1 MAWSAVTRALVYT
14 HHYPSPEAPSRA
26 TYSYH
31 TYRALM
37 RHCAL
42 RVVGP
47 IPWWWRLKTPHMWIE
62 PLHDA
67 SSGIDALFPSYLSIP
82 AFWPLHGVAVAAS
95 TAMLVRRIKREFPFD
110 LILAA
115 TAYPD
120 AVAAAHLA
128 RLFDVPFMVT
138 VLGSDVNK
146 SGMHAALRPQIAW
159 ALKRAGRVIA
169 VSAALGDRVAEMG
182 VERSKIAVVR
192 NGVDGEAFQ
201 IRDVRE
207 ARARLDLPQDRPV
220 VTYVGNMLPVKGVDV
235 LVEAVGRMK
244 EIEDAPPIYV
254 NMVGGGDLLEQLKSR
269 AQALGV
275 TDRIRFAGRV
285 LPTAVPDQ
293 ITACDVLCLPSR
305 EEGCPN
311 VVLEALASGK
321 PVVAS
326 RTGGVPELLRET
338 NGILV
343 TPEDPDGLAHALV
356 KAVKRSW
363 DPEALRRTVPSLS
376 WNDVGDTYARL
387 IGEVMAERR
396 G

>member
-1 MAWSAVTRALVYT
+1 MTRALVYT

-26 TYSYH
+26 PYSFH

-47 IPWWWRLKTPHMWIE
+47 IPWWWRLRTPRMWVE

-82 AFWPLHGVAVAAS
+82 AFWPAHGVAVAAS
-95 TAMLVRRIKREFPFD
+95 TALLVRRIRREFPFD

-128 RLFDVPFMVT
+128 RLFDVPFLVT

-146 SGMHAALRPQIAW
+146 SGMHMALRPQISH
-159 ALKRAGRVIA
+159 ALRRAGRVIA

-182 VERSKIAVVR
+182 VDRSHIAVVR
-192 NGVDGEAFQ
+192 NGVDGEAFA
-201 IRDVRE
+201 IRDMRE
-207 ARARLDLPQDRPV
+207 ARARLGLPQDRAI
-220 VTYVGNMLPVKGVDV
+220 VTYVGNLFHVKGVDV
-235 LVEAVGRMK
+235 LVEAVGK
-244 EIEDAPPIYV
+244 LGSLGGPPIFV
-254 NMVGGGDLLEQLKSR
+254 NMVGGGDLAEPLKAR
-269 AQALGV
+269 AEALGV
-275 TDRIRFAGRV
+275 ADRIGFAGRV

-293 ITACDVLCLPSR
+293 MTACDVFCLPSR

-326 RTGGVPELLRET
+326 RTGGIPELIRED

-343 TPEDPDGLAHALV
+343 TPEDPDDLARGMIR
-356 KAVKRSW
+356 AVKRAW

-387 IGEVMAERR
+387 IGEVLAERR
-396 G
+396 A

>member
-1 MAWSAVTRALVYT
+1 MTRALVYT

-26 TYSYH
+26 PYSFH

-47 IPWWWRLKTPHMWIE
+47 IPWWWRLKTPRMWVE

-82 AFWPLHGVAVAAS
+82 AFWPAHGFAVAAS

-128 RLFDVPFMVT
+128 RLFDVPFLVT

-146 SGMHAALRPQIAW
+146 SGMHLALRPQIAW

-169 VSAALGDRVAEMG
+169 VSSALGDRVAEMG
-182 VERSKIAVVR
+182 VDRSKIAIVR
-192 NGVDGEAFQ
+192 NGVDGESFA
-201 IRDVRE
+201 IRDKHE
-207 ARARLDLPQDRPV
+207 ARAKLGLPQDRPI
-220 VTYVGNMLPVKGVDV
+220 VTYVGNLLLVKGVDV
-235 LVEAVGRMK
+235 LVEAVGRLK
-244 EIEDAPPIYV
+244 DLSDAPPIYV
-254 NMVGGGDLLEQLKSR
+254 NMVGGGPLMDQLKSR
-269 AQALGV
+269 ADALGLK
-275 TDRIRFAGRV
+275 DRIGFAGRV
-285 LPTAVPDQ
+285 LPTAVPEQ
-293 ITACDVLCLPSR
+293 MNACDVFCLPSR

-326 RTGGVPELLRET
+326 RTGGIPELVRET
-338 NGILV
+338 NGLLV
-343 TPEDPDGLAHALV
+343 TPEDPDDLAHSLV

-363 DPEALRRTVPSLS
+363 DPEGLRRTVPSLS
-376 WNDVGDTYARL
+376 WNDVGDTYWKL

>member
-1 MAWSAVTRALVYT
+1 MTRALVYT
-14 HHYPSPEAPSRA
+14 HHFPSPEAPSRA
-26 TYSYH
+26 PYSYH
-31 TYRALM
+31 TYRALL

-47 IPWWWRLKTPHMWIE
+47 IPWWWRLKTPRMWVS

-82 AFWPLHGVAVAAS
+82 AFWPAHGVAVAAS
-95 TAMLVRRIKREFPFD
+95 TALLVRRIRREFPFD
-110 LILAA
+110 MILAA

-120 AVAAAHLA
+120 AVAASHLA
-128 RLFDVPFMVT
+128 RLFDVPFLVT

-146 SGMHAALRPQIAW
+146 SGMHLALRPQIAR
-159 ALKRAGRVIA
+159 ALKRAGRVVA

-182 VERSKIAVVR
+182 VDRSRIAVVR
-192 NGVDGEAFQ
+192 NGVDGEAFA
-201 IRDVRE
+201 IRDMRE
-207 ARARLDLPQDRPV
+207 ARARLGLPQDRAI
-220 VTYVGNMLPVKGVDV
+220 VTYVGNLLHVKGVDV
-235 LVEAVGRMK
+235 LVEAVGK
-244 EIEDAPPIYV
+244 LGELGGPPIFV
-254 NMVGGGDLLEQLKSR
+254 NMVGGGPLAETLKAR
-269 AQALGV
+269 AEALGV
-275 TDRIRFAGRV
+275 ADRIGFAGRV

-293 ITACDVLCLPSR
+293 MTACDVFCLPSR

-326 RTGGVPELLRET
+326 RTGGIPELIRED

-343 TPEDPDGLAHALV
+343 TPEDPEDLARAMIR
-356 KAVKRSW
+356 AVKRPW
-363 DPEALRRTVPSLS
+363 DPEALRRSVPSLS

-387 IGEVMAERR
+387 IGEVLAERR
-396 G
+396 A

>member
-1 MAWSAVTRALVYT
+1 MTRALVYT
-14 HHYPSPEAPSRA
+14 HHFPSPEAPSRA
-26 TYSYH
+26 PYSYH
-31 TYRALM
+31 TYRALL

-47 IPWWWRLKTPHMWIE
+47 IPWWWRLKTPRMWVS

-82 AFWPLHGVAVAAS
+82 AFWPAHGVAVAAS
-95 TAMLVRRIKREFPFD
+95 TALLVRRIRREFPFD
-110 LILAA
+110 MILAA

-120 AVAAAHLA
+120 AVAASHLA
-128 RLFDVPFMVT
+128 RLFDVPFLVT

-146 SGMHAALRPQIAW
+146 SGMHLALRPQIAR
-159 ALKRAGRVIA
+159 ALKRAGRVVA

-182 VERSKIAVVR
+182 VDRSRIAVVR
-192 NGVDGEAFQ
+192 NGVDGEAFA
-201 IRDVRE
+201 IRDMRE
-207 ARARLDLPQDRPV
+207 ARARLGLPQDRAI
-220 VTYVGNMLPVKGVDV
+220 VTYVGNLLHVKGVDV
-235 LVEAVGRMK
+235 LVEAVGK
-244 EIEDAPPIYV
+244 LGELGGPPIFV
-254 NMVGGGDLLEQLKSR
+254 NMVGGGPLAETLKAR
-269 AQALGV
+269 AEALGV
-275 TDRIRFAGRV
+275 ADRIGFAGRV

-293 ITACDVLCLPSR
+293 MTACDVFCLPSR

-326 RTGGVPELLRET
+326 RTGGIPELIRED

-343 TPEDPDGLAHALV
+343 TPEDPEDLARAMIR
-356 KAVKRSW
+356 AVKRPW

-387 IGEVMAERR
+387 IGEVLAERR
-396 G
+396 A